1 MTVRSLIPFIPFY
14 FSGLFGQALPHSAH
28 HGNSRD
34 TTYMVRINRTIPEFI
49 AHFKMT
55 KLPPD
60 DKIQYLIELRNSTD
74 SSLFLSIIDTVDFC
88 WGAHIDLIDINLDG
102 YLDVKL
108 VSGESPAYADQS
120 YRFWIFDQKK
130 HRYLHNEEFSNIYGQ
145 FVIDSLRKTITCTFR
160 DNCSMCT
167 TQDVYKLSSNHLR
180 LVEHQW
186 DERIGEDEN
195 GVMTV
200 KTTIERLIEGKMT
213 VVKTILPK

>member
-1 MTVRSLIPFIPFY
+1 M
-14 FSGLFGQALPHSAH
+14 
-28 HGNSRD
+28 
-34 TTYMVRINRTIPEFI
+34 PEFI

-74 SSLFLSIIDTVDFC
+74 SSLFQSIIDTVDFC
-88 WGAHIDLIDINLDG
+88 WGAHIELIDINFDG

-120 YRFWIFDQKK
+120 YRFWLFDQKK
-130 HRYLHNEEFSNIYGQ
+130 HRYFYNEEFSNIYGQ
-145 FVIDSLRKTITCTFR
+145 LVTDSLSKTITCTFR
-160 DNCSMCT
+160 ETCSVCI
-167 TQDVYKLSSNHLR
+167 TQDVYKISNNHLK
-180 LVEHQW
+180 LIEHQW

-200 KTTIERLIEGKMT
+200 KTTIEKLIKGKMT
-213 VVKTILPK
+213 VVKTIMPN